1 MANTVLLKV
10 RKDHIEFGIGNSLY
24 RFTSVRHDD
33 RKGRRIDAYEFR
45 DKGAAFLIQMSQDS
59 YFVPE
64 SDFSFRA
71 RKCLS
76 NVAVACAQ
84 NEGTFCIFEW
94 SHNNETVVGDASN
107 ESIGRH
113 RHDAFGDLTD
123 ACERQ
128 L

>member
-1 MANTVLLKV
+1 
-10 RKDHIEFGIGNSLY
+10 
-24 RFTSVRHDD
+24 
-33 RKGRRIDAYEFR
+33 
-45 DKGAAFLIQMSQDS
+45 MSQDS

-71 RKCLS
+71 RECLS

-84 NEGTFCIFEW
+84 NEGSLCIFEW

-113 RHDAFGDLTD
+113 RHDAFGNLTD
-123 ACERQ
+123 ACEGQ